1 MLEQILTMSFLT
13 AFLTAAVRMAAPLIY
28 AGLGEVFLER
38 AGILNIGLEGVMLGG
53 AFFSFAGAYYG
64 GGLLP
69 GLLAGMAGGTFS
81 QRDPWISLHS
91 SEAEPVRQR
100 NRPQHVHAGP
110 HQLSL

>member
-53 AFFSFAGAYYG
+53 SFFSLPWLTTEAGFCRACWRAWRG
-64 GGLLP
+64 D
-69 GLLAGMAGGTFS
+69 F
-81 QRDPWISLHS
+81 
-91 SEAEPVRQR
+91 
-100 NRPQHVHAGP
+100 
-110 HQLSL
+110 